1 MHVYRGCL
9 SSGCNIK
16 EMNNDTFI
24 IAEFHDG
31 LQLIPATWYNAD
43 NLSSI
48 WPTHFKT
55 KLRINKAI
63 MTKEMPREKSDW
75 EVLPIK
81 KVFGTASKNINNI
94 QYKFFFV
101 IYNFYYIILF

>member
-31 LQLIPATWYNAD
+31 LQLIPAAWYNAD

-63 MTKEMPREKSDW
+63 MTKEMPREKSDCRYYR
-75 EVLPIK
+75 LRYYRLK
-81 KVFGTASKNINNI
+81 KSSALQVRI
-94 QYKFFFV
+94 
-101 IYNFYYIILF
+101 